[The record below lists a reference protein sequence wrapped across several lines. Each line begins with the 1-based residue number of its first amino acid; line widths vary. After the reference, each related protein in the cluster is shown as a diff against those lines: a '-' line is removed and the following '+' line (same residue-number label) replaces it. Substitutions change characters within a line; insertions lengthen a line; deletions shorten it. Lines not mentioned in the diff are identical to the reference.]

1 LACAITLTKGMR
13 MDEIEW
19 ITTEEASQI
28 YGKSQRYI
36 QMICKGRRRRKGK
49 AIWHV
54 LPKVKNIKYIMS
66 AKNKPMVLIFKAELD
81 ELFTKQLEQTG

>member
-1 LACAITLTKGMR
+1 MN
-13 MDEIEW
+13 EIEW

-54 LPKVKNIKYIMS
+54 LPKIKNIKYTMS
-66 AKNKPMVLIFKAELD
+66 AKNKPMVLIFRKELD

>member
-1 LACAITLTKGMR
+1 MNK
-13 MDEIEW
+13 IEW
-19 ITTEEASQI
+19 ITTEEASAI

-54 LPKVKNIKYIMS
+54 LPKVKKIKYIMS
-66 AKNKPMVLIFKAELD
+66 AKNKPMVLIFRKELD
-81 ELFTKQLEQTG
+81 ELFKYKLEQTG

>member
-1 LACAITLTKGMR
+1 MN
-13 MDEIEW
+13 EIEW
-19 ITTEEASQI
+19 ITTEEASAI

-49 AIWHV
+49 AIWNV

-66 AKNKPMVLIFKAELD
+66 AKNKPMVLIFRKELD
-81 ELFTKQLEQTG
+81 ELFTNKLEQTG